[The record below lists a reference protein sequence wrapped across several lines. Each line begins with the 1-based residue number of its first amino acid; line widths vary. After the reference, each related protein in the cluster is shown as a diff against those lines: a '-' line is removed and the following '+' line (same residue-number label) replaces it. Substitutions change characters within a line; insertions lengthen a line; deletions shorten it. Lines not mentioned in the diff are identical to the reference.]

1 MHSVHIIAAEPTV
14 RVQYVNLHADFA
26 KNSAAVGRRGGAR
39 LKAKPR
45 KHYPVAD
52 TWQYVGDKIQWMT
65 PSPEPSGTLCAT
77 LSETFFS
84 PKPLAGSLL

>member
-52 TWQYVGDKIQWMT
+52 TLFLQVQQR
-65 PSPEPSGTLCAT
+65 SPLNKLRSSRYPN
-77 LSETFFS
+77 SE
-84 PKPLAGSLL
+84 GSMLETKFNG